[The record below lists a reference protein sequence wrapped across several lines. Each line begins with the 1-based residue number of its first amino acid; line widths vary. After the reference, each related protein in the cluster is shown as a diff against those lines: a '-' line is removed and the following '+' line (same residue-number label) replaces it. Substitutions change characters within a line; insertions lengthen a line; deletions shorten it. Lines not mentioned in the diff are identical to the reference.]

1 MKRIKT
7 TKNFVDYLQNLNNS
21 DLPGNESH
29 LKLAPKF
36 GEITFR
42 KFKKSED
49 AKNSSVMI
57 LISGTEELKIL
68 FTLRSSN
75 LRHHGGQI
83 SFPGGKNDPGESN
96 IQTAIRETY
105 EETCIKVED
114 NEILCFLTQLYVP
127 PSNSF
132 ISPVVAYKPEISNY
146 LPNDGEVD
154 EIFFIKIN
162 ELLNSSNFKRV
173 VQNLDGFDIE
183 TPYWDIHPTTK
194 LWGATSM
201 ILKEFLDIYEK
212 WVER

>member
-1 MKRIKT
+1 MKSKKT
-7 TKNFVDYLQNLNNS
+7 TNDFINYLKNINYL

-42 KFKKSED
+42 KFKKSKD

-57 LISGTEELKIL
+57 LLSGVEDPKII
-68 FTLRSSN
+68 FTLRSSK
-75 LRHHGGQI
+75 LKHHGGQI
-83 SFPGGKNDPGESN
+83 SFPGGRSDPDESI
-96 IQTAIRETY
+96 IQTAIRETF
-105 EETCIKVED
+105 EETGILVEYSD
-114 NEILCFLTQLYVP
+114 ILCLLSQLYVP

-146 LPNDGEVD
+146 IPNDGEVD

-162 ELLNSSNFKRV
+162 DLLNQSNLKRII
-173 VQNLDGFDIE
+173 QNIDGFDIE

-201 ILKEFLDIYEK
+201 ILKEFLDIYER
-212 WVER
+212 WMER